1 MASFKN
7 KKNLLQQ
14 RGEYARY
21 FDRLRGVDFSSDH
34 NDVEDSRFAYLVNM
48 YRDYQ
53 SGQGGAVET
62 IPGFRSIMSFDAPIN
77 GIHIADRRVLVH
89 AADRLYEVGHIN
101 DNGFVD
107 IYDQY
112 EMVSKPIVNEKTTS
126 FYYQGYLYILGGGAF
141 ERVEYDTE
149 GHIDLVNVA
158 DIAYLPTTY
167 HSIDPAALKDTNPND
182 YGEGYEYE
190 QRNLLNEWY
199 RTTYIADGNN
209 TIFQCKGKIDGS
221 DYEIPYPSKID
232 YTVTYPSNIEVYQYG
247 VKLPFA
253 CGYTD
258 EQGNERYEIPQR
270 FPNAIKKIET
280 GGKDGIAKITLAAIP
295 PRPEHNTWNPNKG
308 DFDYTSNEIE
318 EGVPEKNSYKWP
330 FAYNPKYDGIEIIIK
345 NKINAVGNA
354 IITGGSQASI
364 ICNCRIAALYDN
376 HVFLAGNPDF
386 PRYIFYNAIR
396 SDDPTGTPD
405 ATFFGQLNF
414 EVEGSSSAPIVAMM
428 NVGDSLLVL
437 KEDSNEDDSV
447 IVHTAK
453 LQSNNIVPKIYPSQK
468 GHRGLGCLG
477 PAYVFQDD
485 PIFLSRFGVD
495 ALGHVSTKYRRAI
508 KHRSSMIDAKLLNCY
523 LPPLNEDEE
532 PRKCDLKDASIA
544 EWNGYLMILVAGK
557 IFMADSRQMYNTPNG
572 NTEYEWYYLEDIGVY
587 NGQFDEYV
595 YAEFP
600 TDQTDEQRLEK
611 TGGVEIIEARNVYT
625 DNDTFEHLIGSCAN
639 SNGEEIK
646 SVETEYGITY
656 YRELPEYD
664 DKGKSGKTGRT
675 IKYYVVPSGGK
686 TGGEFDPAVLL
697 KTIGKDLFFATEKGV
712 LCKFN
717 FDKRDPVTGLIPNEY
732 YDFNGRAIFS
742 GCATKMDNCGIPH
755 LTKTTV
761 KRSTVIKTRTF
772 EASGIKVKVRTNR
785 KAFNQVARII
795 NGQATFDDPS
805 FEDYSFTTSDKSIF
819 SINER
824 EKKWVEKQIFLYS
837 DEFHRPF
844 AIHYLAYRYVIAG
857 RYKE

>member
-14 RGEYARY
+14 RSEYARY
-21 FDRLRGVDFSSDH
+21 FDQLRGVDFSSDH

-48 YRDYQ
+48 YRDYK

-62 IPGFRSIMSFDAPIN
+62 IPGFRSVMGYGTVIN
-77 GIHIADRRVLVH
+77 GIHVGYNKIFIHVGSKLYLAGEISEDGKTSIYQDRIAVGELPNKKTISFFYQKH
-89 AADRLYEVGHIN
+89 LYV
-101 DNGFVD
+101 
-107 IYDQY
+107 
-112 EMVSKPIVNEKTTS
+112 
-126 FYYQGYLYILGGGAF
+126 LGGGAYL
-141 ERVEYDTE
+141 RVFLNGNNYECVDVSR
-149 GHIDLVNVA
+149 L
-158 DIAYLPTTY
+158 AYIPTTY
-167 HSIDPAALKDTNPND
+167 EALDPGALKDTIPED
-182 YGEGYEYE
+182 YGKGYEIE
-190 QRNLLNEWY
+190 QRNLL
-199 RTTYIADGNN
+199 TPFFKHTFIADGETREFTFKEPIDNAAWDYHNN
-209 TIFQCKGKIDGS
+209 RQSFGAVFPEDL
-221 DYEIPYPSKID
+221 
-232 YTVTYPSNIEVYQYG
+232 EVYLYG
-247 VKLPFA
+247 IKLPLA
-253 CGYTD
+253 YIVEGESNPHIPEGY
-258 EQGNERYEIPQR
+258 
-270 FPNAIKKIET
+270 PNAIAYIYPSGSET
-280 GGKDGIAKITLAAIP
+280 SIYGGAILNGQIVLANAP
-295 PRPEHNTWNPNKG
+295 PK
-308 DFDYTSNEIE
+308 
-318 EGVPEKNSYKWP
+318 PEKNSWNPTKNAYDYTPEEIKEGKPEADKYEWP
-330 FAYNPKYDGIEIIIK
+330 YAFSTKYAGVEIKVKKEIKTLGGGVNQEYEQHKII
-345 NKINAVGNA
+345 
-354 IITGGSQASI
+354 S
-364 ICNCRIAALYDN
+364 NCRIAAVVDGRL
-376 HVFLAGNPDF
+376 FLAGNPQF
-386 PRYIFYNAIR
+386 PQHIFYNHIPNDGSGVPSA
-396 SDDPTGTPD
+396 
-405 ATFFGQLNF
+405 AYFGQLDY
-414 EVEGSSSAPIVAMM
+414 VKEGASASDVVAMM
-428 NVGDSLLVL
+428 NIGDSLLVL
-437 KEDSNEDDSV
+437 KEDGDEEDSV
-447 IVHTAK
+447 IIHTSRTGP
-453 LQSNNIVPKIYPSQK
+453 SNVQPIIYPSEK
-468 GHRGLGCLG
+468 GHKGIGCLG
-477 PAYVFQDD
+477 PCYNFRDD
-485 PIFLSRFGVD
+485 PVFLSKFGVD

-508 KHRSSMIDAKLLNCY
+508 KHRSSMVDAKLLNQ
-523 LPPLNEDEE
+523 
-532 PRKCDLKDASIA
+532 DLANASIA
-544 EWNGYLMILVAGK
+544 EWNGYLMILIAGK

-587 NGQFDEYV
+587 QGQFDEYV

-600 TDQTDEQRLEK
+600 TDLTEEERLK
-611 TGGVEIIEARNVYT
+611 RTGGIELVEAKKVINEFGVT
-625 DNDTFEHLIGSCAN
+625 ESLIGSLAN
-639 SNGEEIK
+639 YSQEDIK
-646 SVETEYGITY
+646 SIETEYGITY

-664 DKGKSGKTGRT
+664 EYSELTGRT

-697 KTIGKDLFFATEKGV
+697 KTIGEDLFFATESGV

-717 FDKRDPVTGLIPNEY
+717 FDMRDPETGLIPNEY

>member
-21 FDRLRGVDFSSDH
+21 FDQLRGVDFSSDH

-62 IPGFRSIMSFDAPIN
+62 IPGFRKERIFGDVAIH
-77 GIHIADRRVLVH
+77 GIH
-89 AADRLYEVGHIN
+89 VGYNKVFIHHGRILAQIGRIM
-101 DNGFVD
+101 DNGAIIFD
-107 IYDQY
+107 GDTTLDYQMPD
-112 EMVSKPIVNEKTTS
+112 EKTIS
-126 FYYQGYLYILGGGAF
+126 FFYQGHLYILGGGVYGRIKAIGNEFRF
-141 ERVEYDTE
+141 ER
-149 GHIDLVNVA
+149 IS
-158 DIAYLPTTY
+158 DIAYIPTTY
-167 HSIDPAALKDTNPND
+167 KGLDPAAVSDLIPED
-182 YGEGYEYE
+182 YGDGYEEE
-190 QRNLLNEWY
+190 QRNLLTPFY
-199 RTTYIADGNN
+199 KQTFIADGA
-209 TIFQCKGKIDGS
+209 TKSFDFKEPIDNEQWS
-221 DYEIPYPSKID
+221 YHDLVLNEISEPRFPLD
-232 YTVTYPSNIEVYQYG
+232 LDVYLYG
-247 VKLPFA
+247 VRLPLA
-253 CGYTD
+253 YCVEGQTSPHIPKGY
-258 EQGNERYEIPQR
+258 
-270 FPNAIKKIET
+270 PNAISYIQPS
-280 GGKDGIAKITLAAIP
+280 GSASQSGRIILVDP
-295 PRPEHNTWNPNKG
+295 PPKPEENTWNQASG
-308 DFDYTSNEIE
+308 SYDYTKVEID
-318 EGVPEKNSYKWP
+318 EKKPANDKYEWP
-330 FAYNPKYDGIEIIIK
+330 FAFTTKYDGVEIKVKKKIIY
-345 NKINAVGNA
+345 VGGTPNQQNEQHQ
-354 IITGGSQASI
+354 IIS
-364 ICNCRIAALYDN
+364 NCRVAAIYEDHL
-376 HVFLAGNPDF
+376 FLSGNPKF
-386 PRYIFYNAIR
+386 PSHIFYNHIPKDESGVPSA
-396 SDDPTGTPD
+396 
-405 ATFFGQLNF
+405 AYFGQ
-414 EVEGSSSAPIVAMM
+414 VDYDIEGASSSKVVGMM
-428 NVGDSLLVL
+428 NVGDSLMVL
-437 KEDSNEDDSV
+437 KSDGDEDDS
-447 IVHTAK
+447 ILLHTSQ
-453 LQSNNIVPKIYPSQK
+453 LQANNVQPVIYPSQR

-477 PAYVFQDD
+477 PCINFRDD
-485 PIFLSRFGVD
+485 PVFVSKNGVD

-508 KHRSSMIDAKLLNCY
+508 KHRSSMIDAKLLNC
-523 LPPLNEDEE
+523 
-532 PRKCDLKDASIA
+532 DLKNASIA
-544 EWNGYLMILVAGK
+544 EWNGYLMILIAGR

-600 TDQTDEQRLEK
+600 TDLSEEELLER
-611 TGGVEIIEARNVYT
+611 TGGVKIIEAKKVINEFGVT
-625 DNDTFEHLIGSCAN
+625 ESLIGSPAN
-639 SNGEEIK
+639 SNNEIIK
-646 SVETEYGITY
+646 STETEYGITY
-656 YRELPEYD
+656 YIELPEYD
-664 DKGKSGKTGRT
+664 EYSELTGRT

-686 TGGEFDPAVLL
+686 TGGIFDPAVLI
-697 KTIGKDLFFATEKGV
+697 KTIGDDLFFATAGGV

-785 KAFNQVARII
+785 KAFNQVARIV

>member
-62 IPGFRSIMSFDAPIN
+62 IPGFRALKSYNDTFN
-77 GIHIADRRVLVH
+77 GIHIGDKKVFFH
-89 AADRLYEVGHIN
+89 IGTSLYYAGKTDDEGNVELFDDVSDKNLGWIY
-101 DNGFVD
+101 NG
-107 IYDQY
+107 
-112 EMVSKPIVNEKTTS
+112 KTTS
-126 FYYQGYLYILGGGAF
+126 FYYQGYLYILGGGNYL
-141 ERVEYDTE
+141 RIEYDE
-149 GHIDLVNVA
+149 NDKPSMKYIR
-158 DIAYLPTTY
+158 DIAYIPTTY
-167 HSIDPAALKDTNPND
+167 INIDIKAQSDTVPED
-182 YGEGYEYE
+182 YGEGREYE
-190 QRNLLNEWY
+190 QRNLLTPLY
-199 RTTYIADGNN
+199 KLTYIADGANKIFYTKEPIDNN
-209 TIFQCKGKIDGS
+209 WNFEQNKSSVATFPDGLGF
-221 DYEIPYPSKID
+221 
-232 YTVTYPSNIEVYQYG
+232 EVYQYG
-247 VKLPFA
+247 VRLPLA
-253 CGYTD
+253 YDPGNGVPKIPDGY
-258 EQGNERYEIPQR
+258 
-270 FPNAIKKIET
+270 PNAIAYIRMDKSPDGFGKIE
-280 GGKDGIAKITLAAIP
+280 LAAVVPSPIQ
-295 PRPEHNTWNPNKG
+295 NTWNPETKQ
-308 DFDYTSNEIE
+308 FDYTQEQIDKNE
-318 EGVPEKNSYKWP
+318 VPASYQWP
-330 FAYNPKYDGIEIIIK
+330 FAFSTGYAGLEVTVKRYIKTIGGVTKPTYETLQHEIISK
-345 NKINAVGNA
+345 C
-354 IITGGSQASI
+354 T
-364 ICNCRIAALYDN
+364 IATLFDN
-376 HVFLAGNPDF
+376 HVFLSGNPDF
-386 PRYIFYNAIR
+386 PRHVFYNVIR
-396 SDDPTGTPD
+396 SDEDGTPD
-405 ATFFGQLNF
+405 ATYFGQLNYIL
-414 EVEGSSSAPIVAMM
+414 EGTSTAPVVGMM
-428 NVGDSLLVL
+428 NVGDSLMVM
-437 KEDSNEDDSV
+437 KKDSDEEDSV
-447 IVHTAK
+447 ILHTS
-453 LQSNNIVPKIYPSQK
+453 QTGPNNIITVIYPSQRGHK
-468 GHRGLGCLG
+468 GIGCLG
-477 PAYVFQDD
+477 PCYNFRDD

-508 KHRSSMIDAKLLNCY
+508 KHRSSMIDAKLLNQ
-523 LPPLNEDEE
+523 
-532 PRKCDLKDASIA
+532 DLKNASIA
-544 EWNGYLMILVAGK
+544 EWNGYLMILVAGR
-557 IFMADSRQMYNTPNG
+557 IFMADSRQMYNTESG

-587 NGQFDEYV
+587 PGQFDEYV

-600 TDQTDEQRLEK
+600 TDLSEEKLLER
-611 TGGVEIIEARNVYT
+611 TGGVELVEAKKVINEFGVT
-625 DNDTFEHLIGSCAN
+625 ESLIGSPAN
-639 SNGEEIK
+639 SNNEEIK

-664 DKGKSGKTGRT
+664 EYSELTGRM
-675 IKYYVVPSGGK
+675 IKYYVVPSEGK
-686 TGGEFDPAVLL
+686 TGGEFSEAVML
-697 KTIGKDLFFATEKGV
+697 KVIGKDLYFVTKNNTF
-712 LCKFN
+712 CKFN

>member
-62 IPGFRSIMSFDAPIN
+62 IPGFRALRGGFSQFN
-77 GIHIADRRVLVH
+77 GIHIGNGDVFFHLGTG
-89 AADRLYEVGHIN
+89 LYRMGTVEEFEENSIALAVKDPLCYLPNKKTIS
-101 DNGFVD
+101 FV
-107 IYDQY
+107 
-112 EMVSKPIVNEKTTS
+112 N
-126 FYYQGYLYILGGGAF
+126 QGYLYILGGGSF
-141 ERVEYDTE
+141 VRIEYDSDKNPLAKHVYE
-149 GHIDLVNVA
+149 L
-158 DIAYLPTTY
+158 AYTPTTY
-167 HSIDPAALKDTNPND
+167 INIDIGAQFDLNPTD
-182 YGEGYEYE
+182 FGEGREFE
-190 QRNLLNEWY
+190 QRNLLNPKY
-199 RTTYIADGNN
+199 KLTYIAAKNRSYFY
-209 TIFQCKGKIDGS
+209 TKEPIDNDWTFESNKS
-221 DYEIPYPSKID
+221 DVPVFPD
-232 YTVTYPSNIEVYQYG
+232 NLGFDVYQYG
-247 VKLPFA
+247 VRLPLA
-253 CGYTD
+253 YNEGNGVPKVPAGY
-258 EQGNERYEIPQR
+258 
-270 FPNAIKKIET
+270 PNAIASIRP
-280 GGKDGIAKITLAAIP
+280 DTLASGSGTIQLAIP
-295 PRPEHNTWNPNKG
+295 APLPEQNTWNPETQQ
-308 DFDYTSNEIE
+308 FDYTQEQIDKNE
-318 EGVPEKNSYKWP
+318 VPASYQWP
-330 FAYNPKYDGIEIIIK
+330 FAFSRGHAGIEVTVRRYIKTVGGVTNPKETIQHEIISK
-345 NKINAVGNA
+345 C
-354 IITGGSQASI
+354 T
-364 ICNCRIAALYDN
+364 IAAAYDN
-376 HVFLAGNPDF
+376 RIFLSGNPDF
-386 PRYIFYNAIR
+386 PRHIFYCGI
-396 SDDPTGTPD
+396 PEGEETPS
-405 ATFFGQLNF
+405 ALYFGQLNY
-414 EVEGSSSAPIVAMM
+414 ELEGTSNAAVVAMM
-428 NVGDSLLVL
+428 NVGDSLMVM
-437 KEDSNEDDSV
+437 KEDSDEEDSV
-447 IVHTAK
+447 ILHT
-453 LQSNNIVPKIYPSQK
+453 PKIQAGNDIQPVIYPSQK
-468 GHRGLGCLG
+468 GHKGIGCLG
-477 PAYVFQDD
+477 PCYNFRDD

-508 KHRSSMIDAKLLNCY
+508 KHRSSMIDAKLLNQ
-523 LPPLNEDEE
+523 
-532 PRKCDLKDASIA
+532 DLKNASIA
-544 EWNGYLMILVAGK
+544 EWNGYLMILIAGR
-557 IFMADSRQMYNTPNG
+557 IFMADSRQMYNTESG

-600 TDQTDEQRLEK
+600 TDLSEEERLK
-611 TGGVEIIEARNVYT
+611 RTGGVELVEAKKVINEFGVT
-625 DNDTFEHLIGSCAN
+625 ESLIGSPAN
-639 SNGEEIK
+639 NNNEQIK
-646 SVETEYGITY
+646 SIENEYGITY

-664 DKGKSGKTGRT
+664 EYSELTGRT

-686 TGGEFDPAVLL
+686 TGGEFSEAVML
-697 KTIGKDLFFATEKGV
+697 KVIGNDLYFVTKNNTF
-712 LCKFN
+712 CKFN

>member
-62 IPGFRSIMSFDAPIN
+62 IPGFRELRGGFSQFN
-77 GIHIADRRVLVH
+77 GIHIGNGDVFFHLGTGLYRMGTVEEFEENSIAL
-89 AADRLYEVGHIN
+89 AAKDPLCYLPNKKTIS
-101 DNGFVD
+101 FV
-107 IYDQY
+107 
-112 EMVSKPIVNEKTTS
+112 N
-126 FYYQGYLYILGGGAF
+126 QGYLYILGGGSF
-141 ERVEYDTE
+141 IRVEYDS
-149 GHIDLVNVA
+149 DKKPLARNVYEL
-158 DIAYLPTTY
+158 AYTPTTY
-167 HSIDPAALKDTNPND
+167 INIDIGAQFDLNPTD
-182 YGEGYEYE
+182 FGEGREFE
-190 QRNLLNEWY
+190 QRNLLNPKY
-199 RTTYIADGNN
+199 KLTYIAAKGRSYFYTKERIDNDWTFESN
-209 TIFQCKGKIDGS
+209 KSDVPIFPDNLGFD
-221 DYEIPYPSKID
+221 
-232 YTVTYPSNIEVYQYG
+232 VYQYG
-247 VKLPFA
+247 VRLPLA
-253 CGYTD
+253 YNEGNGVPKVPAGY
-258 EQGNERYEIPQR
+258 
-270 FPNAIKKIET
+270 PNAIASVRPDTSASGSGTIQ
-280 GGKDGIAKITLAAIP
+280 LADP
-295 PRPEHNTWNPNKG
+295 VPLPEQNTWNPETQQ
-308 DFDYTSNEIE
+308 FDYTQEQIDKNE
-318 EGVPEKNSYKWP
+318 VPASYQWP
-330 FAYNPKYDGIEIIIK
+330 FAFSRGYAGIEVTVRRYIKTVGGVTNPKETIQHEIISK
-345 NKINAVGNA
+345 C
-354 IITGGSQASI
+354 T
-364 ICNCRIAALYDN
+364 IAAAYDN
-376 HVFLAGNPDF
+376 RIFLSGNPDF
-386 PRYIFYNAIR
+386 PRHIFYCGI
-396 SDDPTGTPD
+396 PEGEETPS
-405 ATFFGQLNF
+405 ALYFGQLNY
-414 EVEGSSSAPIVAMM
+414 ELEGTSNAAVVAMM
-428 NVGDSLLVL
+428 NVGDSLMVM
-437 KEDSNEDDSV
+437 KEDSDEEDSV
-447 IVHTAK
+447 ILHT
-453 LQSNNIVPKIYPSQK
+453 PKIQAGNDIQPVIYPSQK
-468 GHRGLGCLG
+468 GHKGIGCLG
-477 PAYVFQDD
+477 PCYNFRDD

-544 EWNGYLMILVAGK
+544 EWNGYLMILIAGR
-557 IFMADSRQMYNTPNG
+557 IFMADSRQMYNTESG

-587 NGQFDEYV
+587 PGQFDEYV

-600 TDQTDEQRLEK
+600 TDLSEEKLLER
-611 TGGVEIIEARNVYT
+611 TGGVELVEAKKVINEFGVT
-625 DNDTFEHLIGSCAN
+625 ESLIGSPAN
-639 SNGEEIK
+639 SNNEEIK

-664 DKGKSGKTGRT
+664 EYSELTGRT

-686 TGGEFDPAVLL
+686 TGGAFSEAVML
-697 KTIGKDLFFATEKGV
+697 KVIGKDLYFVTKNNTF
-712 LCKFN
+712 CKFN

>member
-48 YRDYQ
+48 YRDYK

-62 IPGFRSIMSFDAPIN
+62 IPGFRSVKYYGTHIN
-77 GIHIADRRVLVH
+77 GIHVGYDKIFIHAGFNLFLAGEIAED
-89 AADRLYEVGHIN
+89 GTITIIN
-101 DNGFVD
+101 DAHPVD
-107 IYDQY
+107 VINYDEFQ
-112 EMVSKPIVNEKTTS
+112 EGLKDEKTTS
-126 FYYQGYLYILGGGAF
+126 FNYNGKLYIIGGGNYY
-141 ERVEYDTE
+141 RVSLNGNTWQAVD
-149 GHIDLVNVA
+149 VA
-158 DIAYLPTTY
+158 KIAYIPTTY
-167 HSIDPAALKDTNPND
+167 EALDPGALKDTIPED
-182 YGEGYEYE
+182 YGKGYEKE
-190 QRNLLNEWY
+190 PRNLLSPY
-199 RTTYIADGNN
+199 YKLTYIASGGENDYY
-209 TIFQCKGKIDGS
+209 TKEPIDGEWS
-221 DYEIPYPSKID
+221 FEGF
-232 YTVTYPSNIEVYQYG
+232 TYSEATFPNDNQGIEVYQYG
-247 VKLPFA
+247 IRLPLA
-253 CGYTD
+253 YNNGY
-258 EQGNERYEIPQR
+258 GVPQVPKGY
-270 FPNAIKKIET
+270 PNAI
-280 GGKDGIAKITLAAIP
+280 AYVIP
-295 PRPEHNTWNPNKG
+295 SDPKNGCGRIQLVNSPPVPEKNTWNPTKG
-308 DFDYTSNEIE
+308 AFDYTEAEINEGKPAE
-318 EGVPEKNSYKWP
+318 DNYKWP
-330 FAYNPKYDGIEIIIK
+330 YAYTTKYAGIEVTTKRIIGT
-345 NKINAVGNA
+345 VGGRPNQRLNQHE
-354 IITGGSQASI
+354 IISY
-364 ICNCRIAALYDN
+364 CNIATIYEDHL
-376 HVFLAGNPDF
+376 FLSGNPQF
-386 PRYIFYNAIR
+386 PNLIFYNHIPNDKSGKA
-396 SDDPTGTPD
+396 S
-405 ATFFGQLNF
+405 AVYFGQNDF
-414 EVEGSSSAPIVAMM
+414 IVEGASSSKVVAMM
-428 NVGDSLLVL
+428 NVGDSLMVM
-437 KEDSNEDDSV
+437 KEDSDEEDS
-447 IVHTAK
+447 ILLHTSK
-453 LQSNNIVPKIYPSQK
+453 LQSDNVNPVIYPSQK
-468 GHRGLGCLG
+468 GHKGIGCLG
-477 PAYVFQDD
+477 PCYNFRDD

-508 KHRSSMIDAKLLNCY
+508 KHRSSMIDAKLLNQ
-523 LPPLNEDEE
+523 
-532 PRKCDLKDASIA
+532 DLKNASIA
-544 EWNGYLMILVAGK
+544 EWNGYLMILIAGK
-557 IFMADSRQMYNTPNG
+557 IFMADSRQMYNTPDG

-587 NGQFDEYV
+587 IRQFDEYV

-600 TDQTDEQRLEK
+600 TDLSEEEILKR
-611 TGGVEIIEARNVYT
+611 TGGVELVEAKKVINEFGVT
-625 DNDTFEHLIGSCAN
+625 ESLIGSPAN
-639 SNGEEIK
+639 SNNEQIK
-646 SVETEYGITY
+646 SIENEYGITY

-664 DKGKSGKTGRT
+664 EYSELTGRT

-686 TGGEFDPAVLL
+686 TGGEFNPAVLL
-697 KTIGKDLFFATEKGV
+697 KTIGEDLFFATEMGV

>member
-62 IPGFRSIMSFDAPIN
+62 IPGFRALREGFSQFN
-77 GIHIADRRVLVH
+77 GIHIGNGDVFFHLGTGLYRMGTVEEFEENSIALV
-89 AADRLYEVGHIN
+89 AKDPLCYLPNKKTIS
-101 DNGFVD
+101 FV
-107 IYDQY
+107 
-112 EMVSKPIVNEKTTS
+112 N
-126 FYYQGYLYILGGGAF
+126 QGNLYILGGGSF
-141 ERVEYDTE
+141 VRIEYDS
-149 GHIDLVNVA
+149 DKNPVA
-158 DIAYLPTTY
+158 KYVYELAYTPTTY
-167 HSIDPAALKDTNPND
+167 INIDIGAQFDLNPTD
-182 YGEGYEYE
+182 FGEGREFE
-190 QRNLLNEWY
+190 QRNLLNPKY
-199 RTTYIADGNN
+199 KLTYIAAKNRSYFY
-209 TIFQCKGKIDGS
+209 TKEPIDNDWTFESNKS
-221 DYEIPYPSKID
+221 DVPVFPD
-232 YTVTYPSNIEVYQYG
+232 NLGFDVYQYG
-247 VKLPFA
+247 VRLPLA
-253 CGYTD
+253 YNEGNGVPKVPAGY
-258 EQGNERYEIPQR
+258 
-270 FPNAIKKIET
+270 PNAIASIRPDNSASGSGT
-280 GGKDGIAKITLAAIP
+280 IQLADP
-295 PRPEHNTWNPNKG
+295 VPLPEQNTWNPKTKQ
-308 DFDYTSNEIE
+308 FDYTQAQIDKNE
-318 EGVPEKNSYKWP
+318 VPASYQWP
-330 FAYNPKYDGIEIIIK
+330 FAFSRGHAGIEVTVRRYIKTVGGVTNPKETIQHEIISK
-345 NKINAVGNA
+345 C
-354 IITGGSQASI
+354 T
-364 ICNCRIAALYDN
+364 IAAAYDN
-376 HVFLAGNPDF
+376 RIFLSGNPDF
-386 PRYIFYNAIR
+386 PRHIFYCGI
-396 SDDPTGTPD
+396 PEGEETPS
-405 ATFFGQLNF
+405 ALYFGQLNY
-414 EVEGSSSAPIVAMM
+414 ELEGTSNAAVVAMM
-428 NVGDSLLVL
+428 NVGDSLMVM
-437 KEDSNEDDSV
+437 KEDSDEEDSV
-447 IVHTAK
+447 ILHT
-453 LQSNNIVPKIYPSQK
+453 PKIQAGNDIQPVIYPSQK
-468 GHRGLGCLG
+468 GHKGIGCLG
-477 PAYVFQDD
+477 PCYNFRDD

-508 KHRSSMIDAKLLNCY
+508 KHRSSLIDAKLLNC
-523 LPPLNEDEE
+523 
-532 PRKCDLKDASIA
+532 DLKNASIA
-544 EWNGYLMILVAGK
+544 EWNGYLMILIAGR
-557 IFMADSRQMYNTPNG
+557 IFMADSRQMYNTESG

-600 TDQTDEQRLEK
+600 TDLSEEELLER
-611 TGGVEIIEARNVYT
+611 TGGVELVEAKKVINEFGVT
-625 DNDTFEHLIGSCAN
+625 ESLIGSPAN
-639 SNGEEIK
+639 NNNEQIK
-646 SVETEYGITY
+646 SIENEYGITY

-664 DKGKSGKTGRT
+664 EYSDPTGKT

-686 TGGEFDPAVLL
+686 TGGEFSEAVML
-697 KTIGKDLFFATEKGV
+697 KVIGNDLYFVTKNNTF
-712 LCKFN
+712 CKFN